1 MTVYFGTSLPVG
13 PENAAVVSAAR
24 PPAAT
29 EQPPATPAQT
39 LAAAATQRPSEGA
52 VHSWDLSTGV
62 DGPGTRF
69 VTFLAGCPLTCLYC
83 HNPDTMRMRNGRRTS
98 ADAVI
103 AEARKYTR
111 FISASGGGATISGG
125 EPLLQPVFAG
135 ELLHRMKNDLG
146 LHTALDTSGFLG
158 SRASDALLRD
168 VDLVLLDIKS
178 WDRDTYKKVT
188 GRPLEPT
195 LDFARRL
202 ADLGKEVHLR
212 FVLVPGLTDARE
224 NVEGVAAFAGGLGNV
239 ARVDVLPFHKL
250 GESKWEALDMPYTLH
265 DTPSPTPAEVAEAK
279 AVFEAH
285 GLKAV

>member
-1 MTVYFGTSLPVG
+1 MTVLFGTSIPVG
-13 PENAAVVSAAR
+13 PAAAVAVSAGR
-24 PPAAT
+24 
-29 EQPPATPAQT
+29 TP
-39 LAAAATQRPSEGA
+39 AAAATQRPSEGS

-83 HNPDTMRMRNGRRTS
+83 HNPDTMKMRNGRRTS
-98 ADAVI
+98 ADDVI

-111 FISASGGGATISGG
+111 FIAAAGGGVTVSGG

-135 ELLHRMKNDLG
+135 ELLHRMKHDLG

-158 SRASDALLRD
+158 ARATDALLRD

-178 WDRDTYKKVT
+178 WDRETYERLT

-224 NVEGVAAFAGGLGNV
+224 NIEGVAAFAGTLGNV
-239 ARVDVLPFHKL
+239 SRVDVLPFHKL
-250 GESKWEALDMPYTLH
+250 GESKWEALGLEFTLH
-265 DTPSPTPAEVAEAK
+265 DTPSPTPEQVAEAK
-279 AVFEAH
+279 AVFAAQ
-285 GLKAV
+285 GLKSV

>member
-1 MTVYFGTSLPVG
+1 MTVLFGTSLPVG
-13 PENAAVVSAAR
+13 PT
-24 PPAAT
+24 PAAA
-29 EQPPATPAQT
+29 PASCGRTP
-39 LAAAATQRPSEGA
+39 AAAATQRPSEGS

-83 HNPDTMRMRNGRRTS
+83 HNPDTMRMRGGKRTS

-111 FISASGGGATISGG
+111 FISASGGGATLSGG

-135 ELLHRMKNDLG
+135 ELLHRMKHELG

-158 SRASDALLRD
+158 ARATDALLRD

-178 WDRDTYKKVT
+178 WDRDTYRHVT

-202 ADLGKEVHLR
+202 AGLGKEVHLR
-212 FVLVPGLTDARE
+212 FVLVPGLTDAHE
-224 NVEGVAAFAGGLGNV
+224 NVDGVAAFAAGLGNV
-239 ARVDVLPFHKL
+239 SRVDVLPFHKL
-250 GESKWEALDMPYTLH
+250 GESKWEALGVPFTLH
-265 DTPSPTPAEVAEAK
+265 DTPSPTAAQVAEAK
-279 AVFEAH
+279 AVFAAR
-285 GLKAV
+285 GLDAV

>member
-13 PENAAVVSAAR
+13 PENAAVVSATR

-29 EQPPATPAQT
+29 AQPPATPAQT
-39 LAAAATQRPSEGA
+39 LAAAATQRPSEGS

-111 FISASGGGATISGG
+111 FISASGGGATLSGG

-135 ELLHRMKNDLG
+135 ELLHRLKSDLG

-178 WDRDTYKKVT
+178 WDRDTYRKVT

-212 FVLVPGLTDARE
+212 FVLVPGLTNARE
-224 NVEGVAAFAGGLGNV
+224 NVEGIAAFAGTLGNV
-239 ARVDVLPFHKL
+239 SRVDVLPFHKL
-250 GESKWEALDMPYTLH
+250 GESKWDALDMPFTLH
-265 DTPSPTPAEVAEAK
+265 DTPSPIPAQVEEAK
-279 AVFEAH
+279 AVFAAH
-285 GLKAV
+285 GLQAA

>member
-1 MTVYFGTSLPVG
+1 MTVLFGTSLPVG
-13 PENAAVVSAAR
+13 HANAISVSAG
-24 PPAAT
+24 
-29 EQPPATPAQT
+29 QTP
-39 LAAAATQRPSEGA
+39 AAAATQRPSEGT

-69 VTFLAGCPLTCLYC
+69 VTFLSGCPLTCLYC
-83 HNPDTMRMRNGRRTS
+83 HNPDTMRMRNGKRTS
-98 ADAVI
+98 ADDVI

-111 FISASGGGATISGG
+111 FISAAGGGATISGG

-158 SRASDALLRD
+158 ARATDALLRD

-178 WDRDTYKKVT
+178 WDRETYKKVT

-212 FVLVPGLTDARE
+212 FVLVPGLTDATE
-224 NVEGVAAFAGGLGNV
+224 NIEGVAAFAGTLGNV
-239 ARVDVLPFHKL
+239 SRVDVLPFHKL
-250 GESKWEALDMPYTLH
+250 GESKWEALDMKFTLH
-265 DTPSPTPAEVAEAK
+265 DTPSPTAAQVAEAK
-279 AVFEAH
+279 AIFAAQ
-285 GLKAV
+285 GLNAV